1 MERSLSAPSRMFSY
15 VGQLASPVGGIF
27 TEGRGNRR
35 LQVGQSRSLGHQ
47 LNRLRRQGNKLAIL
61 SSLLLFYTSHVT
73 WKKQFGFV

>member
-1 MERSLSAPSRMFSY
+1 MFSY

-35 LQVGQSRSLGHQ
+35 LQVGQSRRLGHQ
-47 LNRLRRQGNKLAIL
+47 LNRLRREGDKLAIL
-61 SSLLLFYTSHVT
+61 PSLLLFYTSHVT